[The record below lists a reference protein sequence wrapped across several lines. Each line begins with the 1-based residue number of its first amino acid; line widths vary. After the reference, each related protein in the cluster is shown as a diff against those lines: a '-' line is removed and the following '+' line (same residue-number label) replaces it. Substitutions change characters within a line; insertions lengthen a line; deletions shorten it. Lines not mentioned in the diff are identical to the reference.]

1 MYLLDTN
8 VISELRKR
16 NCNQSVKQ
24 WVMGKPSEQL
34 YMSVLSIGEIRYDI
48 SKLTDTDKKSEL
60 LLWLENSIPDWF
72 ENRLLPI
79 DARVMNIWGAL
90 KASNRALP
98 IIDSI
103 LCATALTHELTIVTR
118 NSKDFADVVNTV
130 NPWQE

>member
-24 WVMGKPSEQL
+24 WVMGKPPEQL
-34 YMSVLSIGEIRYDI
+34 YMSVLSIGEIRYGI
-48 SKLTDTDKKSEL
+48 NKLADTNKKSEL
-60 LLWLENSIPDWF
+60 LLWLESSIPDWF

-79 DARVMNIWGAL
+79 DARVMSIWGAL
-90 KASNRALP
+90 KANNRALP

-103 LCATALTHELTIVTR
+103 LCATAIAHELIIVTR